1 MWFLGYT
8 GTSVGLLSL
17 SLPWALGLRRPRAR
31 ATGQQS
37 SSGSPTPCTDTGAHP
52 ALPRPLSPRALPL
65 PAPGRPSAPLF
76 RCGQEPVEERRAAGP
91 QLSQLQKGLWGVPPA
106 PRTSGG
112 RSGRLREACAVAFP
126 APRPLCQEPPLPTP
140 AQAAPCAPG
149 PVLPL
154 PRARRSAGSGRA
166 GQALGYA
173 VECGGLGAAARPCP
187 GWGASFQMLGLSH
200 WRPSR
205 PLLGLACGERRARG
219 TQPAPT
225 PRTCHRPRPTQGSEG
240 GVGHTVLLLILM
252 YRWGN

>member
-8 GTSVGLLSL
+8 GTSAGLLSL

-37 SSGSPTPCTDTGAHP
+37 SSGCPTPCTDTGAHP
-52 ALPRPLSPRALPL
+52 ALPRPPSPRALPL

-140 AQAAPCAPG
+140 AHAAPCAP
-149 PVLPL
+149 
-154 PRARRSAGSGRA
+154 RAWP
-166 GQALGYA
+166 
-173 VECGGLGAAARPCP
+173 GAASSP
-187 GWGASFQMLGLSH
+187 GASFCWVGAGWASTGVCGRVWWPGGRCQTMSGL
-200 WRPSR
+200 
-205 PLLGLACGERRARG
+205 
-219 TQPAPT
+219 
-225 PRTCHRPRPTQGSEG
+225 G
-240 GVGHTVLLLILM
+240 GVLPDAGSQPLEAIPPTAGLGMWGAEGEGDTACPHAQDLPPPPSHTGI
-252 YRWGN
+252 